1 MTTEGQDPGFENWL
15 EQQLQGTTGQQVGPH
30 PQPAQAA
37 YHHAFLSGGISMTGT
52 SGALAALGGK
62 AAAIATAAV
71 LAAGVGGATAATQ
84 LTGSTNPDTWGK
96 TVTAAVTTCKD
107 KAAQEN
113 THGIGQCVSA
123 VASQHGQQERDQHS
137 ASGARENHASD
148 ARKEQPPASSERQD
162 DHGKPTDKPGK
173 PTSAPT
179 GKATDEPHAGPPTG
193 NPGGSH
199 R

>member
-62 AAAIATAAV
+62 AAAVATAAV

-84 LTGSTNPDTWGK
+84 LTGSTNPDVWGK
-96 TVTAAVTTCKD
+96 TVTAAVQTCKD
-107 KAAQEN
+107 TAAQQN
-113 THGIGQCVSA
+113 QHGIGQCVST
-123 VASQHGQQERDQHS
+123 VAKEKGEQQRALHS
-137 ASGARENHASD
+137 KGKNQPTETSPEPSPEASE
-148 ARKEQPPASSERQD
+148 
-162 DHGKPTDKPGK
+162 
-173 PTSAPT
+173 
-179 GKATDEPHAGPPTG
+179 
-193 NPGGSH
+193 NPGGRPSGAPGGKPSNLPGGRPSSLPSAATSH

>member
-15 EQQLQGTTGQQVGPH
+15 EQQLQGSAGQQVGPH

-107 KAAQEN
+107 KASQEN
-113 THGIGQCVSA
+113 QHGIGQCVSA
-123 VASQHGQQERDQHS
+123 VAKQKGAEERAAHS
-137 ASGARENHASD
+137 KAPDTE
-148 ARKEQPPASSERQD
+148 PSSEPSS
-162 DHGKPTDKPGK
+162 HPTGKPTDLPGGR
-173 PTSAPT
+173 PSGVPT
-179 GKATDEPHAGPPTG
+179 GEPSEL
-193 NPGGSH
+193 PGGQPSSLPGGRPSSLPSAAASH